1 MNILVTGA
9 KGMVGRALVNNLRNI
24 KDGKIIEAGK
34 EEALIKVPE
43 AVDKEV
49 ARRKLE
55 FLGKHIDTL
64 SDKQKEYLESSG
76 I

>member
-1 MNILVTGA
+1 
-9 KGMVGRALVNNLRNI
+9 MVEQKAAGNI